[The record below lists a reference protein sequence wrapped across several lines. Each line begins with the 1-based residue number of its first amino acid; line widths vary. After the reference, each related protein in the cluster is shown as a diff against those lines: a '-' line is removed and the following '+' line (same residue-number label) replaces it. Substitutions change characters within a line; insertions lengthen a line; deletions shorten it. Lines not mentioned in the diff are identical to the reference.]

1 MRHRLSSLPRS
12 QLCQSVKSRRPP
24 PCAQSSTSSIQF
36 ADGLCSCTNDPK
48 LCLATMCIPAVPIA
62 QLWERVMLPRG
73 SRISFWAIAA
83 VLLVCGAIVTSVQ
96 GCPQPTIECQQTH
109 TGKPRCHTVEYTVP
123 PMCSFAGSVQAFA
136 CLFGI
141 ALLVI
146 LRYAAV
152 LNERVTRIQRSRS

>member
-1 MRHRLSSLPRS
+1 M
-12 QLCQSVKSRRPP
+12 
-24 PCAQSSTSSIQF
+24 QF